1 MTAKDGR
8 RKPPLPRIDL
18 HKKTF
23 LFPFLCLQFFELL
36 LDLFTFLRMGQQIIG
51 RQGSGPCG
59 NDRGLLLKTYCL
71 KIISIILPSSE

>member
-1 MTAKDGR
+1 MGGESL
-8 RKPPLPRIDL
+8 PFPRIDL

-59 NDRGLLLKTYCL
+59 NRPWPTPENLL
-71 KIISIILPSSE
+71 SEDHIHHSPLF